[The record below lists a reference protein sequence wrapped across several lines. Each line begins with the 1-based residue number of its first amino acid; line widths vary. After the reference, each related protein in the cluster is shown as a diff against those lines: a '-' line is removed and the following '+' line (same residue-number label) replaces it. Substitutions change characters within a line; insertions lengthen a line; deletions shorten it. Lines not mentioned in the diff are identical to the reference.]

1 MKYGKKT
8 YGGTNV
14 DSAFSLVHTRDG
26 GYAIAGLTKSFGVG
40 LDDFWLVKT
49 DSNGNIMWDQTL
61 EGSGQSSRSL
71 VQTNAGEYAIAGST
85 THTGAGQN
93 DFWLIKM
100 SETEFETSDIT
111 PYVIIIVVAIIAIT
125 SFIILRKRR
134 KK

>member
-1 MKYGKKT
+1 MAKKPT
-8 YGGTNV
+8 EEPMLTV
-14 DSAFSLVHTRDG
+14 HSLVHTRDG
-26 GYAIAGLTKSFGVG
+26 GYAIGGLTKSFGAG
-40 LDDFWLVKT
+40 LD
-49 DSNGNIMWDQTL
+49 
-61 EGSGQSSRSL
+61 
-71 VQTNAGEYAIAGST
+71 
-85 THTGAGQN
+85 